1 MAPFV
6 ALALAAAAVGGLVES
21 LAFPPAGIWP
31 LAFVGVASLLWILR
45 RSGPG
50 LGFVSGLVFGFVF
63 YGTTL
68 VWISR
73 FGAMAWT
80 ALTALSA
87 LSTALFGAVA
97 PSIRRPGRPVITAI
111 GMAALWTVVDW
122 VRTMWPL
129 GGFAWGGLGVSQ
141 VDNRATL
148 RLASVTGAW
157 GVTFV
162 VVFVA
167 ALLVEAAAGGGGG
180 RRRLSFVAAAL
191 VVGIAPVAITWSAPS
206 GERVR
211 IAAVQVDV
219 REAERPSAGSEDLA
233 VAALNVK
240 LHRRLADDPP
250 DLAVWGEGALDPAAA
265 ADPATIGAVRGVIAE
280 VGAPTLVG
288 AVPNDPDGRQRTTAL
303 LFDGAGELAGRYDK
317 VHLVPF
323 GEYVPFRRWLSWIGA
338 LRQIPV
344 DRAPGRSVRV
354 LALPGVPPFGAPICF
369 ENSFPAIP
377 RAMVRE
383 GATFLVVN
391 VNNASYGFSA
401 ASDQHLQMSRM
412 RAVETGRWVVNAA
425 ISGISAFI
433 RPDGRVISHTE
444 LFRPAILRGAVVA
457 SNERTLYVRLGDW
470 VPWLC
475 LGWVFIVAAA
485 RPRRPARPAPP
496 ALAPGWRALV
506 ILPTYDERPTIE
518 AVVRGV
524 LDRPEDVEVVVVDD
538 GSPDGTAEVVRHMM
552 LTEPRL
558 RLVERPAK
566 AGLASAYLTGF
577 RIALDEGYDL
587 VVEMDSD
594 LSHDPGD
601 LGGILAIAAG
611 GADLVVGSRYVQG
624 GSVADWSRARVLLSR
639 AGNRYARVVLGVP
652 VRDATSGFRVYRRD
666 LLEKLVADPFSGD
679 GYGFQIELV
688 LRAWRG
694 GWTIREHPI
703 TFREREHGRSKIS
716 RTIVAEA
723 LWHVTKWGLSARL
736 HRGPLIVADRR

>member
-1 MAPFV
+1 LG
-6 ALALAAAAVGGLVES
+6 LALGAGAVGGLVES

-31 LAFVGVASLLWILR
+31 LAFVGVALLIWILR

-50 LGFVSGLVFGFVF
+50 LGFVSGLVFGIAF

-80 ALTALSA
+80 ALTVLSA
-87 LSTALFGAVA
+87 LSAALFGVVA
-97 PSIRRPGRPVITAI
+97 PTVRRPGRPVFTAI
-111 GMAALWTVVDW
+111 GLAALWTVVDW

-141 VDNRATL
+141 VDNHTTL

-157 GVTFV
+157 GITFV
-162 VVFVA
+162 VVLVA
-167 ALLVEAAAGGGGG
+167 ALLVEATAGGEGA
-180 RRRLSFVAAAL
+180 RRRLGFVAAAL
-191 VVGIAPVAITWSAPS
+191 AVGVAPVAIPAAAPS

-219 REAERPSAGSEDLA
+219 REAQRASAGGEDLA
-233 VAALNVK
+233 VAALNVR
-240 LHRRLADDPP
+240 LHRRLAEDPP
-250 DLAVWGEGALDPAAA
+250 DLAVWGEGALDPTAA
-265 ADPATIGAVRGVIAE
+265 ADPATIGTVRSVIGE

-288 AVPNDPDGRQRTTAL
+288 AVPNDPDGRQRTTVL
-303 LFDGAGELAGRYDK
+303 LFNGTGELVGRYDK

-344 DRAPGRSVRV
+344 DRAPGRTVRI
-354 LALPGVPPFGAPICF
+354 LSLPGLPPFGAPICF

-383 GATFLVVN
+383 GAAFLVVN

-401 ASDQHLQMSRM
+401 ASDQHLQMSRI

-433 RPDGRVISHTE
+433 QPDGRVVSHTE
-444 LFRPAILRGAVVA
+444 LFRPGILRGTVVA

-470 VPWLC
+470 FPWLC
-475 LGWVFIVAAA
+475 LGWVFAAA
-485 RPRRPARPAPP
+485 GARPRRRPARPSPP
-496 ALAPGWRALV
+496 ALGPGWRALV

-524 LDRPEDVEVVVVDD
+524 LDRPQDVDVVVVDD
-538 GSPDGTAEVVRHMM
+538 SSPDGTAEVVRRLMA
-552 LTEPRL
+552 TEPRL

-566 AGLASAYLTGF
+566 AGLASAYLAGF
-577 RIALDEGYDL
+577 RMALQEGYD
-587 VVEMDSD
+587 VIVEMDSD

-601 LGGILAIAAG
+601 LGGILALAEA
-611 GADLVVGSRYVQG
+611 GADLVVGSRYVPG

-639 AGNRYARVVLGVP
+639 AGNQYARLALGVP
-652 VRDATSGFRVYRRD
+652 VRDATSGFRAYRRE
-666 LLEKLVADPFSGD
+666 LLKQLVAEPFSGD

-703 TFREREHGRSKIS
+703 TFRDREHGRSKIS

-723 LWHVTKWGLSARL
+723 LWHVTKWGVSARF
-736 HRGPLIVADRR
+736 HRDPLIVADRR

>member
-1 MAPFV
+1 V
-6 ALALAAAAVGGLVES
+6 ALVAAAVGGLVES

-31 LAFVGVASLLWILR
+31 LAFVGLAPLLWILR

-50 LGFVSGLVFGFVF
+50 LGLVSGLVFGFAF

-68 VWISR
+68 IWIAR

-80 ALTALSA
+80 GLTVLMA
-87 LSTALFGAVA
+87 LSTALFGAAA
-97 PSIRRPGRPVITAI
+97 PSIRRPGRPVVGAI
-111 GMAALWTVVDW
+111 GLAALWTVVDW
-122 VRTMWPL
+122 IRTMWPL

-141 VDNRATL
+141 VDNLATL
-148 RLASVTGAW
+148 RLAALTGAW

-162 VVFVA
+162 VVLVT
-167 ALLVEAAAGGGGG
+167 ALLLEAAVGGGGA
-180 RRRLSFVAAAL
+180 RRRLGFVAAAL
-191 VVGIAPVAITWSAPS
+191 AVGIGPVAVPGSSPT

-211 IAAVQVDV
+211 MAAVQVDV
-219 REAERPSAGSEDLA
+219 REAERGSAADEDLA
-233 VAALNVK
+233 VAALNVE
-240 LHRRLADDPP
+240 LHRRLAEDPP
-250 DLAVWGEGALDPAAA
+250 DLAVWGEGALDPSAA
-265 ADPATIGAVRGVIAE
+265 ADPATIGAVRDSIAE

-288 AVPNDPDGRQRTTAL
+288 AVANDPDGRQRTTVL
-303 LFDGAGELAGRYDK
+303 LFDGGGRLTGRYDK

-323 GEYVPFRRWLSWIGA
+323 GEYVPFRSRLSWIGA

-344 DRAPGRSVRV
+344 DRAPGRSVGI
-354 LALPGVPPFGAPICF
+354 LSIAGLPPFGAPICF

-383 GATFLVVN
+383 GAGFLVVT

-433 RPDGRVISHTE
+433 RPDGRIESHTE
-444 LFRPAILRGAVVA
+444 LFRPGILRATVIA
-457 SNERTLYVRLGDW
+457 SDERTLYVRLGDW
-470 VPWLC
+470 LPWLC
-475 LGWVFIVAAA
+475 LGWVFVTAGA
-485 RPRRPARPAPP
+485 RPRRRPARPAPP
-496 ALAPGWRALV
+496 ALAPGWRTLV

-524 LDRPEDVEVVVVDD
+524 LNRPEPVSVVVVDD
-538 GSPDGTAEVVRHMM
+538 SSPDGTGELVRQLMG
-552 LTEPRL
+552 TEPRL
-558 RLVERPAK
+558 RLIERPAK
-566 AGLASAYLTGF
+566 AGLASAYLAGF
-577 RIALDEGYDL
+577 RMALEEGYEL
-587 VVEMDSD
+587 AVEMDSD
-594 LSHDPGD
+594 LSHDPSD
-601 LGGILAIAAG
+601 LSGILAIAAE
-611 GADLVVGSRYVQG
+611 GADLVVGSRYVPG
-624 GSVADWSRARVLLSR
+624 GSVTEWSRARVLLSR
-639 AGNRYARVVLGVP
+639 AGNRYARLALGVP
-652 VRDATSGFRVYRRD
+652 VRDATSGFRAYRRD
-666 LLEKLVADPFSGD
+666 LLEHLVAEPFSGD

-723 LWHVTKWGLSARL
+723 LWHVTKWGVSARM
-736 HRGPLIVADRR
+736 HRGPLDDADGP